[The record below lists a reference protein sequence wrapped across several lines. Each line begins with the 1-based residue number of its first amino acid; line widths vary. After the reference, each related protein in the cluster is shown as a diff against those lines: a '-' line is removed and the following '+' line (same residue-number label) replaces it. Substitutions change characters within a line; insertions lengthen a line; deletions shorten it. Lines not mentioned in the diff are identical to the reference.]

1 MQITSGEIKGRSE
14 IKSSKFSIRLLALKE
29 KMLRLLGS
37 GHSFSLLDEIEA
49 EEVRTAGDAEEG
61 KASREK

>member
-1 MQITSGEIKGRSE
+1 
-14 IKSSKFSIRLLALKE
+14 
-29 KMLRLLGS
+29 MLRLLGS